1 MMKTISVAYKLKALH
16 RIARQ
21 GRIWGEEMSR
31 SNQEQ
36 RKILAFARRH
46 GEAAACDAYEVSRW
60 TLRRWR
66 KLARTRGEAFLGD
79 CRGGRSGRRSGR
91 KADRRQVEFIC
102 AFRAD
107 RLHLNAGKQA
117 VKPALDAFSRE
128 CGLPPLSVSTIG
140 RLIAD
145 APDGM
150 RASPRMDLDRRGRV
164 KPRKRCRNHERRLP
178 KRMSVRNPGDLVAL
192 DTVEI
197 RPVGGVSRLF
207 LFTAVDHHSRLAFAM
222 AFPKRNAQCAA
233 EFLRR
238 LLLVLPVPVL
248 ALLSDNGAE
257 FQADFDRLADR
268 LGLRRFFIFPS
279 CPKQNGRNERFNRT
293 LRYGFVQAN
302 EHFADDL
309 HAFNRQLAA
318 WLIWYNAQKPHR
330 ALAGNTPLNFLH
342 SHPKNGQLLWTPTTT
357 AETAKIAPFTPPKN
371 RPAAARK
378 RGTPMKNPLQSIPVV
393 RLALV
398 ALACVVPIAVAQTQ
412 NAISAGGEN
421 CLKVE
426 CESGQITNACGQ
438 PVNFARCHAADDKG
452 CLLLPVGRIQS
463 SETLPFACA
472 LGKLVRVSGCFPP
485 FIPASVSG
493 TDHTCLPDPK
503 DPAALAASA
512 GRPAQ
517 VPQIPATATATAAP
531 ATVAVAAAVAEAE
544 ADEMPELTE
553 AEIRVQEQESE
564 AAMQK
569 AWDIALQASEAN
581 ALSEESAAE
590 LRRLREKYDDGGRF
604 LETTGQLLHGMAIL
618 GAGYMASQGK
628 IKEAKSMLEAILK
641 VKGTIDENTRQQAE
655 NLLAQ
660 IEEAEAQQQQQGNA
674 EALTAQSMEALRGAP
689 PPTGTETEKLLR
701 TNDAAWGG
709 QLDVDARVLSGNF
722 SHLHVA
728 ARENDMEA
736 ARWLLANG
744 ADVNAKSKDSYTIL
758 HWAVFFNAAEVAK
771 LLIANGAEVNA
782 KGTDGKFSG
791 YTPLDL
797 AIYKEYG
804 AMQSLLHQHGG
815 RCNTR
820 C

>member
-1 MMKTISVAYKLKALH
+1 MMRIISVAYKLKALH

-46 GEAAACDAYEVSRW
+46 GDAAACEAFEVSGR

-66 KLARTRGEAFLGD
+66 NLARTRGEAFLGD

-91 KADRRQVEFIC
+91 KADRRQVEFIR

-140 RLIAD
+140 RLISD

-150 RASPRMDLDRRGRV
+150 RASPRIDLDRRGRV
-164 KPRKRCRNHERRLP
+164 KPRKRRRNHERRLP

-197 RPVGGVSRLF
+197 RPVGGGARLF

-279 CPKQNGRNERFNRT
+279 CPKQNGRNERFNGA

-342 SHPKNGQLLWTPTTT
+342 SHLKNGQLLWTHTQICISPEKIIQSTNYLSRAQMPTNNMNLKPHRKTR
-357 AETAKIAPFTPPKN
+357 ASEPALEGIRVFIA
-371 RPAAARK
+371 
-378 RGTPMKNPLQSIPVV
+378 V
-393 RLALV
+393 LV
-398 ALACVVPIAVAQTQ
+398 AQLLTYAPGTQAQIQ
-412 NAISAGGEN
+412 IS
-421 CLKVE
+421 
-426 CESGQITNACGQ
+426 SR
-438 PVNFARCHAADDKG
+438 P
-452 CLLLPVGRIQS
+452 LPVRRNICKYKADGLNEGNCKVATS
-463 SETLPFACA
+463 TYNLN
-472 LGKLVRVSGCFPP
+472 K
-485 FIPASVSG
+485 
-493 TDHTCLPDPK
+493 
-503 DPAALAASA
+503 
-512 GRPAQ
+512 
-517 VPQIPATATATAAP
+517 PQ
-531 ATVAVAAAVAEAE
+531 
-544 ADEMPELTE
+544 
-553 AEIRVQEQESE
+553 
-564 AAMQK
+564 K
-569 AWDIALQASEAN
+569 
-581 ALSEESAAE
+581 
-590 LRRLREKYDDGGRF
+590 
-604 LETTGQLLHGMAIL
+604 
-618 GAGYMASQGK
+618 
-628 IKEAKSMLEAILK
+628 
-641 VKGTIDENTRQQAE
+641 
-655 NLLAQ
+655 
-660 IEEAEAQQQQQGNA
+660 
-674 EALTAQSMEALRGAP
+674 
-689 PPTGTETEKLLR
+689 
-701 TNDAAWGG
+701 
-709 QLDVDARVLSGNF
+709 
-722 SHLHVA
+722 
-728 ARENDMEA
+728 
-736 ARWLLANG
+736 
-744 ADVNAKSKDSYTIL
+744 
-758 HWAVFFNAAEVAK
+758 
-771 LLIANGAEVNA
+771 
-782 KGTDGKFSG
+782 
-791 YTPLDL
+791 
-797 AIYKEYG
+797 
-804 AMQSLLHQHGG
+804 
-815 RCNTR
+815 
-820 C
+820 